1 MSKNKLIFLTG
12 CAGFIGFHLTKKL
25 LNYGYRIIGY
35 DNLNDYYDLNLKLKR
50 LKILE
55 NLNQDDFKNWQF
67 IKGDLE
73 NINSLR
79 KIFLENDFDL
89 VINLA
94 AQAGVR
100 YSIKN
105 PQKYINTNI
114 IGFLN
119 ILECCK
125 EFNINKL
132 LYASSSSV
140 YGNNKKIPFSEND
153 KTDKPKNI
161 YGVTKKT
168 NELMAETYNQLYGI
182 ESTGLRFFT
191 IYGPWGRP
199 DMAPMIFIKNI
210 LENKSIKIFNNGNMS
225 REFTYIDD
233 VIEAFHRLINLKIQ
247 DCLDNKIINIAFSKK
262 IKLMD
267 FINEIEN
274 KIGKKANKEFL
285 EMQLG
290 DIKETYADAN
300 LLKKIIG
307 EFETVK
313 LDNGINELVLWY
325 KDFYNFKNN

>member
-290 DIKETYADAN
+290 DIKETSADAN

>member
-233 VIEAFHRLINLKIQ
+233 VIEAFHS
-247 DCLDNKIINIAFSKK
+247 FP
-262 IKLMD
+262 
-267 FINEIEN
+267 
-274 KIGKKANKEFL
+274 
-285 EMQLG
+285 
-290 DIKETYADAN
+290 
-300 LLKKIIG
+300 
-307 EFETVK
+307 
-313 LDNGINELVLWY
+313 
-325 KDFYNFKNN
+325 